1 MSLCGVC
8 KRKGTTTESWV
19 QCDQCKD
26 WFHFACVGV
35 DENIVYQPWNCNNCE
50 KLINISSHVMHSPP
64 QRNMS
69 LTKESTEV
77 SGAAQAQSQSKE
89 ETQQEPSAL
98 NINTN
103 ANTNAHGA
111 LNQHQLMLA
120 MLEEKRATDERYI
133 EQKYKLLA
141 QMNGQDFTLPIYAP
155 PPVAGIG
162 GPSSSQLAARHAIP
176 KELPKF
182 SGDPEDWP
190 CFIST
195 FEHSTSVAGL
205 SDVENMLRL
214 QKCLGGKA
222 RELVKDKLLI
232 PSMVSDVIS
241 TLKMFFGRPEHILE
255 RMIDRVRKL
264 PPPKDRLESF
274 IDFALAVRNICA
286 MMEASNLTAHLNN
299 PMLVKELVD
308 KLPNKHKLD
317 WAMYPKSCQPPV
329 KEFSD
334 WIYKIAEAASTVIC
348 PSTYKANPVNSHY
361 EDPNQASSSNH
372 KVAAATPTPTPKQ
385 NTSKCM
391 ACGSQE
397 HSAPQCE
404 SFNKMSVDERWTK
417 AKSARACYRCLKNHR
432 KGCFMKKT
440 CGLKVNNITYWSDS
454 KTVLQWLKMDPRKFQ
469 QFVMHRIGE
478 ILESQMSSN
487 GVGFQPK

>member
-69 LTKESTEV
+69 LTKESTEA

-98 NINTN
+98 TI
-103 ANTNAHGA
+103 NTNAHGA

-120 MLEEKRATDERYI
+120 MLEEKRATEERYI

-141 QMNGQDFTLPIYAP
+141 QMNGQEFTLPIYAP

-264 PPPKDRLESF
+264 PPPK
-274 IDFALAVRNICA
+274 ID
-286 MMEASNLTAHLNN
+286 
-299 PMLVKELVD
+299 
-308 KLPNKHKLD
+308 
-317 WAMYPKSCQPPV
+317 
-329 KEFSD
+329 
-334 WIYKIAEAASTVIC
+334 
-348 PSTYKANPVNSHY
+348 
-361 EDPNQASSSNH
+361 
-372 KVAAATPTPTPKQ
+372 
-385 NTSKCM
+385 
-391 ACGSQE
+391 
-397 HSAPQCE
+397 
-404 SFNKMSVDERWTK
+404 
-417 AKSARACYRCLKNHR
+417 
-432 KGCFMKKT
+432 
-440 CGLKVNNITYWSDS
+440 
-454 KTVLQWLKMDPRKFQ
+454 
-469 QFVMHRIGE
+469 
-478 ILESQMSSN
+478 
-487 GVGFQPK
+487 